1 MEHQRRKRYSG
12 THPKHFDEK
21 YKELQP
27 EKYATEIDKIIAKGR
42 TPAGMHLPIMVK
54 EILDILQVKPG
65 QIGIDATL
73 GYGGHTQKILE
84 QLNGKGHLYS
94 LDVDAIEIVKTEQ
107 RLRHLGYNEQLWS
120 ACNINF
126 KDIDQVLPED
136 IKADFIL
143 ADLGVSSMQLD
154 NPQRGFSYKNN
165 GPLDLRLNPTSGIPA
180 SELLM
185 ELTCKEIEEML
196 IQYSD
201 EPYASPIAAAIVK
214 NKSRGYIETTSQL
227 RQIIIEALDFLP
239 KKEKE
244 ETIKKTCQRVF
255 QAIRIEV
262 NQELS
267 ALETFL
273 NQLPSILN
281 SQGRVAILT
290 FHSGEDRLVKK
301 YFKEGF
307 HQGIYQEIAQEVI
320 RLTMEECYQNPRA
333 KSAKL
338 RYAIKK

>member
-107 RLRHLGYNEQLWS
+107 RLRQLGYNEQLWS

-126 KDIDQVLPED
+126 KDIDQVLPQG

-201 EPYASPIAAAIVK
+201 EPYASQIAAAIVK

-227 RQIIIEALDFLP
+227 RQIIIEALSFLP

-273 NQLPSILN
+273 KQLPNVLN

-307 HQGIYQEIAQEVI
+307 HQEIYQEIAQEVI
-320 RLTMEECYQNPRA
+320 RPTMEECYQNPRA

>member
-21 YKELQP
+21 YKEHQP
-27 EKYATEIDKIIAKGR
+27 EKYASEIDKIIAKGR

-54 EILDILQVKPG
+54 EILDILQVTPG

-94 LDVDAIEIVKTEQ
+94 LDVDSIEIVKTEQ
-107 RLRHLGYNEQLWS
+107 RLRQLGYDEQLWS

-126 KDIDQVLPED
+126 KELDQVLPEG

-196 IQYSD
+196 IEYSD
-201 EPYASPIAAAIVK
+201 EPYASQIAAAIVK

-227 RQIIIEALDFLP
+227 RQIIIEALAFLP
-239 KKEKE
+239 KNQKE
-244 ETIKKTCQRVF
+244 EIIKKTCQRVF

-262 NQELS
+262 NQELT

-273 NQLPSILN
+273 SQLPNILN
-281 SQGRVAILT
+281 NQGKVAILT

-307 HQGIYQEIAQEVI
+307 QQGIYQEIAQEVI
-320 RLTMEECYQNPRA
+320 RPTMEECYQNPRA

>member
-27 EKYATEIDKIIAKGR
+27 AKYATEIDKIIAKGR

-54 EILDILQVKPG
+54 EILDILQVAPG

-84 QLNGKGHLYS
+84 QLDAKGHLYS

-107 RLRHLGYNEQLWS
+107 RLRQLGYNEQLWS

-126 KDIDQVLPED
+126 KDIDQVLPKGT
-136 IKADFIL
+136 KADFIL

-165 GPLDLRLNPTSGIPA
+165 GPLDLRLNPTSGTPA

-185 ELTCKEIEEML
+185 NLTCKEIEEML

-201 EPYASPIAAAIVK
+201 EPYASQIAEAIVK

-227 RQIIIEALDFLP
+227 RQIIIEALSFLP
-239 KKEKE
+239 KKQKE

-262 NQELS
+262 NQELT
-267 ALETFL
+267 ALEIFL
-273 NQLPSILN
+273 NHLPFILN
-281 SQGRVAILT
+281 SKGRVAILT

-301 YFKEGF
+301 IFKEGF
-307 HQGIYQEIAQEVI
+307 QQGIYQEIAQEVI
-320 RLTMEECYQNPRA
+320 RPTMEECYQNPRA